1 VRELESEAVKPIR
14 LIIADDHPVVRTG
27 IIGMLAE
34 HEEFTVLAEAATG
47 AEAVALARRLRPDVV
62 LMDLRMPE
70 MDGAAAVAQIRA
82 EMPDVHVLVLTTYD
96 SDEDILHAVEAG
108 ATGYLLKD
116 TTREDLF
123 RAIRA
128 AAAGQPLLA
137 PSVAARLMA
146 RLNQPR
152 QEPLTPREI
161 DVLRLVAQGASNKEI
176 AARLSIS
183 QATVKSHLIHI
194 FDKLDVDDR
203 TAAVTVAL
211 ERGIIRLER

>member
-1 VRELESEAVKPIR
+1 MKPIR

-146 RLNQPR
+146 RLNQPQ